1 MEGNFKAKITAK
13 SNEKDLLKAALKKR
27 KEIRSRPFS
36 L

>member
-1 MEGNFKAKITAK
+1 MEGNFKAKITAN
-13 SNEKDLLKAALKKR
+13 SDEKDLLMAAFLKR